1 MINILA
7 ANISDNY
14 MTPRQVAEH
23 FNVPI
28 GRVYQAIR
36 DGRIKAEK
44 LEWGLLIHKNMLP
57 YKWPGR
63 RGR

>member
-1 MINILA
+1 
-7 ANISDNY
+7 